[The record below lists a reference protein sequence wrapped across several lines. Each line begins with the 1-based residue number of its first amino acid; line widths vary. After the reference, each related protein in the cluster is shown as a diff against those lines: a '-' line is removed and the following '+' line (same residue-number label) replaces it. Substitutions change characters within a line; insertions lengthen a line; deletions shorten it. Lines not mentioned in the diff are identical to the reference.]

1 MCEFHFPGIRL
12 GLVAAVLLFSGQAQA
27 QFSGQA
33 QAQSRLQQLADEAA
47 LAAVQIWGAGGTSND
62 AVAAAQQKAATPGI
76 ETRVSASSTELAV
89 TVKMSTADAKAPA
102 VSSTARYLPPD
113 QPPKWSWA
121 SRQRFAVKP
130 SPVMVGSS
138 CTTDCQPNPLR

>member
-27 QFSGQA
+27 Q
-33 QAQSRLQQLADEAA
+33 SRLQQVADEAA
-47 LAAVQIWGAGGTSND
+47 LAAVQILGAGGTSND
-62 AVAAAQQKAATPGI
+62 AVLAAQQMTATAGMKS
-76 ETRVSASSTELAV
+76 EVSTSSRELAV
-89 TVKMSTADAKAPA
+89 TVKVSAADTKAPA

-113 QPPKWSWA
+113 QPPTWSWA

-130 SPVMVGSS
+130 SPVIIGSS
-138 CTTDCQPNPLR
+138 CPGDCQPNPLR